1 MIDPKKIEQLARQ
14 VHEAMPK
21 GIREFGDDV
30 EKKIRQVLQAQL
42 TRMDLVNR
50 EEFDVQTQVLLRTR
64 EKLAVLEQRLAALES
79 QSGNMSTSATPTTPV
94 TSAPTT
100 PGQQITPG
108 TQTNAASAPASSPAA
123 TPASPAAIPASPAA
137 TPATPASEDVVK
149 TEDPNR

>member
-1 MIDPKKIEQLARQ
+1 MIDTKKIEQIARQ

-64 EKLAVLEQRLAALES
+64 EKLAALEQRLAQLES
-79 QSGNMSTSATPTTPV
+79 QN
-94 TSAPTT
+94 APA
-100 PGQQITPG
+100 PAPAPAPAVITP
-108 TQTNAASAPASSPAA
+108 QESAVIKPEN
-123 TPASPAAIPASPAA
+123 TP
-137 TPATPASEDVVK
+137 E
-149 TEDPNR
+149 

>member
-14 VHEAMPK
+14 VHDAMPK

-64 EKLAVLEQRLAALES
+64 EKLAVLEQRLAALEG
-79 QSGNMSTSATPTTPV
+79 QNDGTTSTSAAPI
-94 TSAPTT
+94 TSAS
-100 PGQQITPG
+100 
-108 TQTNAASAPASSPAA
+108 QTAASAPP
-123 TPASPAAIPASPAA
+123 TSPAA
-137 TPATPASEDVVK
+137 TPATQDIVK
-149 TEDPNR
+149 TEDPNS